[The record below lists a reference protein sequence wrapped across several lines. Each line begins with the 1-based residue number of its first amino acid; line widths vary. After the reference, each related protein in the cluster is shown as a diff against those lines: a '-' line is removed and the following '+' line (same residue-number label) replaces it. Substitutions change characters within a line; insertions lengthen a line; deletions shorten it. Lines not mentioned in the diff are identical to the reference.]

1 MSGDD
6 KAPKELTDQ
15 QRVDVQVGQVDAV
28 SGVSNVMHDAFGFK
42 RVRLLTYGKV
52 TDFED
57 HQLNAMI
64 DLVHQANPAD
74 LEHAGETLA
83 KASKAINEAAVEL
96 RRHLKHAGEDWQGEA
111 GQAFQKWGE
120 SLATHTE
127 SLATYADGAGVQVT
141 AAATGLASVRSSLPP
156 RDTRP
161 ALDQKKPGQL
171 PLLQQFEG
179 NKQYAEAVQVEK
191 DRQEAIN
198 QMNRLAS
205 FYSVSGSELA
215 KLEKQ
220 APPAFEPMPNVGVPI
235 DDPTV
240 GGASRKGVVDSTSGS
255 SHHVVTSAGET
266 KHVDVSQE
274 SSRNNLPS
282 SGHPAADTHVELHR
296 PTVGT
301 EINSVGTLPPEV
313 AKPAPV
319 VPPSAATGPNGPS
332 GGTLPPVGTGAVP
345 PAFGGPVGRAGGFG
359 GATGSRTSASAQG
372 RVTTSEGT
380 TAGGR
385 TGRGP
390 AGPIGRASA
399 IGQQGA
405 RGPASATGR
414 SPMGRGVTGGMP
426 RSAGTTGSRTGGTP
440 GGRVGGVPGQPAART
455 GPGATGAARTGGV
468 VGGRPTSEVGP
479 RATGAR
485 VPRGTVIGGEGTTG
499 ARAAGER
506 PGQRGVIGANNPAS
520 GTGQG
525 QSQRRSPGSADSVAG
540 APARGAG
547 GRGNGAASGGSGLVS
562 GSAEGRSPDR
572 AAGGRTQRQQ
582 HSAEDKKRSRDDARR
597 GDAPS
602 ATD

>member
-57 HQLNAMI
+57 HKLNAMI

-111 GQAFQKWGE
+111 GEAFQKWGE
-120 SLATHTE
+120 KLATHTE

-171 PLLQQFEG
+171 PVLKQVES
-179 NKQYAEAVQVEK
+179 NKEYAEAVRVEK

-198 QMNRLAS
+198 QANRLAS
-205 FYSVSGSELA
+205 FYSVSGAELA
-215 KLEKQ
+215 KLQKQ
-220 APPAFEPMPNVGVPI
+220 DPPVFEAMPSVGVP
-235 DDPTV
+235 DPYGSQG
-240 GGASRKGVVDSTSGS
+240 GGADGSTGNSNPGSAHRAVASASGGGHLGMS
-255 SHHVVTSAGET
+255 GDASGNRVLA
-266 KHVDVSQE
+266 
-274 SSRNNLPS
+274 
-282 SGHPAADTHVELHR
+282 SGHPGADANVELHR

-301 EINSVGTLPPEV
+301 EINSVGTLPPETT
-313 AKPAPV
+313 KPAPV
-319 VPPSAATGPNGPS
+319 LPPSTATGPSAPS
-332 GGTLPPVGTGAVP
+332 GGMLPPIGTGVVP
-345 PAFGGPVGRAGGFG
+345 PAFGGPVARAVGRGGGAGG
-359 GATGSRTSASAQG
+359 RTPGSAQG

-399 IGQQGA
+399 VGQQGA

-455 GPGATGAARTGGV
+455 GPGATGATRTGGV
-468 VGGRPTSEVGP
+468 VGGRPASEAGP

-485 VPRGTVIGGEGTTG
+485 VPRGTVIGGEGATG
-499 ARAAGER
+499 ARAAGEK
-506 PGQRGVIGANNPAS
+506 PGQRGVIGAKSPEPGA
-520 GTGQG
+520 GQG
-525 QSQRRSPGSADSVAG
+525 QSQRRSPGSAEGVVG
-540 APARGAG
+540 APASRAG
-547 GRGNGAASGGSGLVS
+547 VRGNGAASGGSGLVS
-562 GSAEGRSPDR
+562 GSAEGRGPDR

-582 HSAEDKKRSRDDARR
+582 HSAEDKKRSPDDARR
-597 GDAPS
+597 GDAPP

>member
-57 HQLNAMI
+57 HKLNAMI

-111 GQAFQKWGE
+111 GEAFQKWGE
-120 SLATHTE
+120 KLATHTE

-156 RDTRP
+156 RDPRP
-161 ALDQKKPGQL
+161 VLDQKKPGQL
-171 PLLQQFEG
+171 PVLQQFEG
-179 NKQYAEAVQVEK
+179 NKQYAQAVQVEK

-205 FYSVSGSELA
+205 FYSVSGAELA
-215 KLEKQ
+215 KLQKQ
-220 APPAFEPMPNVGVPI
+220 DPPVFEAMPSVGVP
-235 DDPTV
+235 DPYGSRGDGADGSTGNSNPGSAHRALASAS
-240 GGASRKGVVDSTSGS
+240 GGGHLGMSGDASGNRVL
-255 SHHVVTSAGET
+255 A
-266 KHVDVSQE
+266 
-274 SSRNNLPS
+274 P
-282 SGHPAADTHVELHR
+282 GHPGADANVELHR

-301 EINSVGTLPPEV
+301 EINSVGTLPPETT
-313 AKPAPV
+313 KPAPAF
-319 VPPSAATGPNGPS
+319 PPSTATGPAAPS
-332 GGTLPPVGTGAVP
+332 GGMLPPVGTGAVP
-345 PAFGGPVGRAGGFG
+345 PAFGGPVGRAGALG

-372 RVTTSEGT
+372 RVTTPEGA

-390 AGPIGRASA
+390 AGPMGRAA
-399 IGQQGA
+399 AVGQQGA

-426 RSAGTTGSRTGGTP
+426 RSAGTAGSRTGGTP

-455 GPGATGAARTGGV
+455 GPGATGASRTGGV
-468 VGGRPTSEVGP
+468 VGGRPASEVGQ

-485 VPRGTVIGGEGTTG
+485 VPRGTVIGSEGATG
-499 ARAAGER
+499 ARATGEK
-506 PGQRGVIGANNPAS
+506 PGQRGVIGAKSSAP

-525 QSQRRSPGSADSVAG
+525 QPQRRSSGNADGVVG
-540 APARGAG
+540 APAGRTGA
-547 GRGNGAASGGSGLVS
+547 RGNGAASGGSGLVS
-562 GSAEGRSPDR
+562 GSAEAHSPDR

-582 HSAEDKKRSRDDARR
+582 RPAQDKKRARDDARR
-597 GDAPS
+597 GDTPS

>member
-15 QRVDVQVGQVDAV
+15 QRVDAQVGQVDAV
-28 SGVSNVMHDAFGFK
+28 SGVSNVMHDAFGFR

-57 HQLNAMI
+57 HKLNAMI

-83 KASKAINEAAVEL
+83 KASKAISDAAVEL
-96 RRHLKHAGEDWQGEA
+96 RRHLKHAGEDWQGVA
-111 GQAFQKWGE
+111 GEAFQKWGE
-120 SLATHTE
+120 KLATHTE
-127 SLATYADGAGVQVT
+127 GLATYADGAGVQVT

-156 RDTRP
+156 RDPRP
-161 ALDQKKPGQL
+161 AADQKKPGQL
-171 PLLQQFEG
+171 PVLQQFEG
-179 NKQYAEAVQVEK
+179 NKQYGEAVQVEK

-205 FYSVSGSELA
+205 FYSVSGSQLA
-215 KLEKQ
+215 NLEKQ
-220 APPAFEPMPNVGVPI
+220 APPAFEPMPNVGMPI
-235 DDPTV
+235 DTPTV
-240 GGASRKGVVDSTSGS
+240 GGATRKGVVESTSGS
-255 SHHVVTSAGET
+255 SHHVVTSAGENR
-266 KHVDVSQE
+266 HVDVSQG
-274 SSRNNLPS
+274 SPGNNLPP

-313 AKPAPV
+313 VKPAPV
-319 VPPSAATGPNGPS
+319 IPPSAATSPNGPS

-345 PAFGGPVGRAGGFG
+345 PAFGGSVGRAGGVG

-372 RVTTSEGT
+372 RVTTPEGA

-385 TGRGP
+385 TGRGS
-390 AGPIGRASA
+390 AGPMGRASA
-399 IGQQGA
+399 MGQQAA

-414 SPMGRGVTGGMP
+414 SPMARGVTGGMP
-426 RSAGTTGSRTGGTP
+426 RNAGTTSSRT
-440 GGRVGGVPGQPAART
+440 GGVPGQPAART

-468 VGGRPTSEVGP
+468 VGGRPASEAGP

-485 VPRGTVIGGEGTTG
+485 VPRGTVIGGEGATG
-499 ARAAGER
+499 ARATGER
-506 PGQRGVIGANNPAS
+506 PGQRGVIGAKSPAQ
-520 GTGQG
+520 GTEQG
-525 QSQRRSPGSADSVAG
+525 QSQRRSPGNADGVVG
-540 APARGAG
+540 APASRAG
-547 GRGNGAASGGSGLVS
+547 VRGNGAASGGSGLVS
-562 GSAEGRSPDR
+562 GSAEGRSSDR
-572 AAGGRTQRQQ
+572 GAGGRTQRQQ

-597 GDAPS
+597 GDTPS

>member
-6 KAPKELTDQ
+6 KAPKELTDR

-96 RRHLKHAGEDWQGEA
+96 RRHLKHAGEDWQGVA
-111 GQAFQKWGE
+111 GEAFQKWGE

-215 KLEKQ
+215 KLD
-220 APPAFEPMPNVGVPI
+220 PPAFQSMPDVGMP
-235 DDPTV
+235 PAYEAPS
-240 GGASRKGVVDSTSGS
+240 GGTNGHTRHSDLSSVHQPVAGVSEGSHVSHSESDSGN
-255 SHHVVTSAGET
+255 G
-266 KHVDVSQE
+266 
-274 SSRNNLPS
+274 RLPS
-282 SGHPAADTHVELHR
+282 AHPAVDTGVDPHR
-296 PTVGT
+296 PPVGT
-301 EINSVGTLPPEV
+301 EINSVGTLPPET

-319 VPPSAATGPNGPS
+319 
-332 GGTLPPVGTGAVP
+332 LPLPRQRDPVRLLGEC
-345 PAFGGPVGRAGGFG
+345 
-359 GATGSRTSASAQG
+359 SR
-372 RVTTSEGT
+372 
-380 TAGGR
+380 
-385 TGRGP
+385 P
-390 AGPIGRASA
+390 
-399 IGQQGA
+399 
-405 RGPASATGR
+405 
-414 SPMGRGVTGGMP
+414 
-426 RSAGTTGSRTGGTP
+426 
-440 GGRVGGVPGQPAART
+440 
-455 GPGATGAARTGGV
+455 
-468 VGGRPTSEVGP
+468 
-479 RATGAR
+479 
-485 VPRGTVIGGEGTTG
+485 
-499 ARAAGER
+499 
-506 PGQRGVIGANNPAS
+506 
-520 GTGQG
+520 
-525 QSQRRSPGSADSVAG
+525 
-540 APARGAG
+540 
-547 GRGNGAASGGSGLVS
+547 
-562 GSAEGRSPDR
+562 
-572 AAGGRTQRQQ
+572 
-582 HSAEDKKRSRDDARR
+582 
-597 GDAPS
+597 
-602 ATD
+602 

>member
-1 MSGDD
+1 
-6 KAPKELTDQ
+6 
-15 QRVDVQVGQVDAV
+15 
-28 SGVSNVMHDAFGFK
+28 
-42 RVRLLTYGKV
+42 
-52 TDFED
+52 
-57 HQLNAMI
+57 MI

-83 KASKAINEAAVEL
+83 KASKAISEAAVEL
-96 RRHLKHAGEDWQGEA
+96 RRHLEHAGEDWQGVA
-111 GQAFQKWGE
+111 GEAFQKWGE
-120 SLATHTE
+120 KLATHTE

-215 KLEKQ
+215 KLD
-220 APPAFEPMPNVGVPI
+220 PPAFEPMPDVGVPI
-235 DDPTV
+235 DNPTV
-240 GGASRKGVVDSTSGS
+240 GGASHKGVVDSTSGS
-255 SHHVVTSAGET
+255 SRHVVTSAGEN
-266 KHVDVSQE
+266 KHVDVSQG
-274 SSRNNLPS
+274 SSGNNLPS

-301 EINSVGTLPPEV
+301 EINSVGTLPPENV
-313 AKPAPV
+313 KPAPV

-332 GGTLPPVGTGAVP
+332 GGTLPPMGTGAVP
-345 PAFGGPVGRAGGFG
+345 PAFGGSVGRAGAFG

-372 RVTTSEGT
+372 RVTTPEGA

-399 IGQQGA
+399 VGQQGA

-414 SPMGRGVTGGMP
+414 SPMGRSVTGGMP
-426 RSAGTTGSRTGGTP
+426 RSVGTTGSRTGGTP

-468 VGGRPTSEVGP
+468 VGGRPTSEAGP
-479 RATGAR
+479 SGTGAR
-485 VPRGTVIGGEGTTG
+485 VPRGTVIGGEGPPG
-499 ARAAGER
+499 ARTGER
-506 PGQRGVIGANNPAS
+506 PGQRGVIGANNAVP

-525 QSQRRSPGSADSVAG
+525 QSQRRSPGNAEGVVG
-540 APARGAG
+540 APASRAG
-547 GRGNGAASGGSGLVS
+547 VRGNGAASGGSGLVS
-562 GSAEGRSPDR
+562 GSTEGRSPDR

>member
-1 MSGDD
+1 
-6 KAPKELTDQ
+6 
-15 QRVDVQVGQVDAV
+15 
-28 SGVSNVMHDAFGFK
+28 
-42 RVRLLTYGKV
+42 
-52 TDFED
+52 
-57 HQLNAMI
+57 MI

-111 GQAFQKWGE
+111 GEAFQKWGE
-120 SLATHTE
+120 KLATHTE

-156 RDTRP
+156 RDPRP

-171 PLLQQFEG
+171 PVLQQFEG
-179 NKQYAEAVQVEK
+179 NKQYAQAVQVEK

-215 KLEKQ
+215 KLD
-220 APPAFEPMPNVGVPI
+220 PPAFQSMPDVGMPPGSEAPSGGTNGHTRHSNLSSVHQA
-235 DDPTV
+235 V
-240 GGASRKGVVDSTSGS
+240 AGASEGSHVSHSESDSGN
-255 SHHVVTSAGET
+255 G
-266 KHVDVSQE
+266 
-274 SSRNNLPS
+274 RLPS
-282 SGHPAADTHVELHR
+282 AHPAVDTSVDLHR

-301 EINSVGTLPPEV
+301 EINSVGTLPPET

-319 VPPSAATGPNGPS
+319 LPPSTATGPSAPS
-332 GGTLPPVGTGAVP
+332 GGMLPPIGTGVVP
-345 PAFGGPVGRAGGFG
+345 PAFGGPVARAVGLGGGAGGKTPG
-359 GATGSRTSASAQG
+359 SAQG
-372 RVTTSEGT
+372 RVTTSGGT

-390 AGPIGRASA
+390 VGPIGRASA
-399 IGQQGA
+399 VGQQGA

-468 VGGRPTSEVGP
+468 VGGRPASEAGP

-485 VPRGTVIGGEGTTG
+485 VPRGTVIGGEGTPG
-499 ARAAGER
+499 ARTGER
-506 PGQRGVIGANNPAS
+506 PGQRGVIGANNPAP

-525 QSQRRSPGSADSVAG
+525 QSQRRSPGNTDSVVG
-540 APARGAG
+540 APASRAG
-547 GRGNGAASGGSGLVS
+547 GRGNGAVSGGSGLVS
-562 GSAEGRSPDR
+562 GSTEGRSPDR
-572 AAGGRTQRQQ
+572 AAGGRPQRQQ
-582 HSAEDKKRSRDDARR
+582 HRAEDKKRSRDDARR
-597 GDAPS
+597 DDAPP

>member
-57 HQLNAMI
+57 HKLNAMI

-111 GQAFQKWGE
+111 GEAFQKWGE
-120 SLATHTE
+120 KLATHTE

-215 KLEKQ
+215 KLD
-220 APPAFEPMPNVGVPI
+220 PPAFQSMPDVGMPPGYEAPSGGTNGHSRHSNLSSVHQA
-235 DDPTV
+235 V
-240 GGASRKGVVDSTSGS
+240 AGASEGSHVSHSESDSGN
-255 SHHVVTSAGET
+255 G
-266 KHVDVSQE
+266 
-274 SSRNNLPS
+274 RLPS
-282 SGHPAADTHVELHR
+282 AHPAVDTSVDLHR

-301 EINSVGTLPPEV
+301 EINSVGTLPPET

-319 VPPSAATGPNGPS
+319 LPPSTATGPSAPS
-332 GGTLPPVGTGAVP
+332 GGMLPPIGTGVVP
-345 PAFGGPVGRAGGFG
+345 PAFGGPVARAVGLGGGAGGR
-359 GATGSRTSASAQG
+359 TLGSTQG

-380 TAGGR
+380 AAGGR

-399 IGQQGA
+399 VGQQGV

-426 RSAGTTGSRTGGTP
+426 RSAGTTGSRTG
-440 GGRVGGVPGQPAART
+440 QPAART

-468 VGGRPTSEVGP
+468 VGGRPASEAGP

-485 VPRGTVIGGEGTTG
+485 VPRGTVIGGEGATG
-499 ARAAGER
+499 ARAAGEK
-506 PGQRGVIGANNPAS
+506 PGQRGVIGAKSPAPA
-520 GTGQG
+520 TGQG
-525 QSQRRSPGSADSVAG
+525 QSQRRSPGNAEGVVG
-540 APARGAG
+540 APVSRAG
-547 GRGNGAASGGSGLVS
+547 VRGNGAASGGSGQVS
-562 GSAEGRSPDR
+562 GSTEGRSPDR

-597 GDAPS
+597 GDTPT

>member
-57 HQLNAMI
+57 HKLNAMI

-96 RRHLKHAGEDWQGEA
+96 RRHLKHAGEDWQGVA
-111 GQAFQKWGE
+111 GEAFQKWGE
-120 SLATHTE
+120 KLATHTE
-127 SLATYADGAGVQVT
+127 NLATYADGAGVQVT
-141 AAATGLASVRSSLPP
+141 AAATGLASVRSSMPP

-161 ALDQKKPGQL
+161 TADQKKPGQL
-171 PLLQQFEG
+171 PVPKQVEG
-179 NKQYAEAVQVEK
+179 NKEYAEAVRVEK

-198 QMNRLAS
+198 QANRLAS
-205 FYSVSGSELA
+205 FYSVSGAELA
-215 KLEKQ
+215 KLQKQ
-220 APPAFEPMPNVGVPI
+220 DPPVFEAMPSVGVP
-235 DDPTV
+235 PEYEAPSGGTSGHTRHSNLSSV
-240 GGASRKGVVDSTSGS
+240 HQAVAGASGGSHVSHSESDSGN
-255 SHHVVTSAGET
+255 G
-266 KHVDVSQE
+266 
-274 SSRNNLPS
+274 RLPS
-282 SGHPAADTHVELHR
+282 AHPAVDTSVDLHR

-301 EINSVGTLPPEV
+301 EINSVGTLPPET

-319 VPPSAATGPNGPS
+319 LPPSTATGPSAPS
-332 GGTLPPVGTGAVP
+332 GGMLPPIGTGVVP
-345 PAFGGPVGRAGGFG
+345 PAFGGPVARAVGLGGGAGG
-359 GATGSRTSASAQG
+359 RTPASAQG
-372 RVTTSEGT
+372 RVTTSEGA

-390 AGPIGRASA
+390 AGPMGRASA
-399 IGQQGA
+399 VGQQGA
-405 RGPASATGR
+405 RGPVSATGR
-414 SPMGRGVTGGMP
+414 SPIGRGVTGGMP
-426 RSAGTTGSRTGGTP
+426 RSAGTTGSPTGGTP

-468 VGGRPTSEVGP
+468 VGGRPASEAGQ

-485 VPRGTVIGGEGTTG
+485 VPRGTVIGGEGATG
-499 ARAAGER
+499 ARATGEK
-506 PGQRGVIGANNPAS
+506 PGQRGVIGANSPAP

-525 QSQRRSPGSADSVAG
+525 QSQRRSPGNADGVLG
-540 APARGAG
+540 APAGRTGARGT
-547 GRGNGAASGGSGLVS
+547 GAASGGSGLGP
-562 GSAEGRSPDR
+562 GSAEAHSPDR

-582 HSAEDKKRSRDDARR
+582 HSAEHKKRSRDDARR
-597 GDAPS
+597 GDTPS

>member
-15 QRVDVQVGQVDAV
+15 QRVDVQVGQVDVV

-57 HQLNAMI
+57 HNLNAMI

-83 KASKAINEAAVEL
+83 KASKAISEAAVEL
-96 RRHLKHAGEDWQGEA
+96 RRHLKHAGEDWQGVA
-111 GQAFQKWGE
+111 GEAFQKWGE
-120 SLATHTE
+120 GLATHTE

-156 RDTRP
+156 RDPRP

-171 PLLQQFEG
+171 PVLQQFEG

-215 KLEKQ
+215 KLE
-220 APPAFEPMPNVGVPI
+220 APSAFEPMPNVGVPY
-235 DDPTV
+235 DPSTA
-240 GGASRKGVVDSTSGS
+240 GEGSRKGVVGSTSGS
-255 SHHVVTSAGET
+255 SHHAVTSAGENR
-266 KHVDVSQE
+266 HVDLSQGN
-274 SSRNNLPS
+274 SGNSLPS
-282 SGHPAADTHVELHR
+282 AGHPVADTNVELHR
-296 PTVGT
+296 PTIGT
-301 EINSVGTLPPEV
+301 EINSVGTLPSETT
-313 AKPAPV
+313 KPAPAI
-319 VPPSAATGPNGPS
+319 PPSGTTGPSGPS
-332 GGTLPPVGTGAVP
+332 GGTLPPMGTGAVP

-359 GATGSRTSASAQG
+359 GATGGRNPASTQG

-380 TAGGR
+380 TGGGR

-390 AGPIGRASA
+390 AGPMGRALA
-399 IGQQGA
+399 VGQQGA
-405 RGPASATGR
+405 RGPASGTGR
-414 SPMGRGVTGGMP
+414 SPMARGVTGGMP
-426 RSAGTTGSRTGGTP
+426 RSAGATSSRTGGAP
-440 GGRVGGVPGQPAART
+440 GGRVGGVPGQPVTRT

-468 VGGRPTSEVGP
+468 VGGRPTSEAGP
-479 RATGAR
+479 SATGAR
-485 VPRGTVIGGEGTTG
+485 VPRGTVIGGEGAPG
-499 ARAAGER
+499 ARTTGER
-506 PGQRGVIGANNPAS
+506 PGQRGVIGANNPAP
-520 GTGQG
+520 GMGQG
-525 QSQRRSPGSADSVAG
+525 QSQRRSPGNADGGVG
-540 APARGAG
+540 APASRAGA
-547 GRGNGAASGGSGLVS
+547 RGNGAASGGSGLVS

-582 HSAEDKKRSRDDARR
+582 HSAEDKKRARDDERR

>member
-28 SGVSNVMHDAFGFK
+28 SGVSNLMHDAFGFK

-215 KLEKQ
+215 KLD
-220 APPAFEPMPNVGVPI
+220 PPAFQSMPDVGMPPAYEAPSGGTSGHTRHSNLSSVHQP
-235 DDPTV
+235 V
-240 GGASRKGVVDSTSGS
+240 AGASEGSHVSHSESDSGN
-255 SHHVVTSAGET
+255 G
-266 KHVDVSQE
+266 
-274 SSRNNLPS
+274 RLPS
-282 SGHPAADTHVELHR
+282 AHHAVDTSVDLHR

-301 EINSVGTLPPEV
+301 EINSVGTLPPETT
-313 AKPAPV
+313 KPAPV
-319 VPPSAATGPNGPS
+319 LPPSAATGPSAPS
-332 GGTLPPVGTGAVP
+332 GGMLPPLGTGVVP
-345 PAFGGPVGRAGGFG
+345 PAFGGQVARAVGLGGGAGG
-359 GATGSRTSASAQG
+359 RTAGSAQG

-399 IGQQGA
+399 VGQQVA

-499 ARAAGER
+499 ARTAGER

-540 APARGAG
+540 APASRAG

-582 HSAEDKKRSRDDARR
+582 HSAEDKKRSRDDERR

>member
-57 HQLNAMI
+57 HKLNAMI

-111 GQAFQKWGE
+111 GEAFQKWGE
-120 SLATHTE
+120 KLATHTE

-141 AAATGLASVRSSLPP
+141 AAATGLASVRSSMPP

-161 ALDQKKPGQL
+161 TADQKKPGQL
-171 PLLQQFEG
+171 PVPKQVEG
-179 NKQYAEAVQVEK
+179 NKEYAEAVRVEK

-198 QMNRLAS
+198 QANRLAS
-205 FYSVSGSELA
+205 FYSVSGAELA
-215 KLEKQ
+215 KLQKQ
-220 APPAFEPMPNVGVPI
+220 DPPVFEAMPSVGVP
-235 DDPTV
+235 PEYEAPSGGTSGHTRHSNLSSV
-240 GGASRKGVVDSTSGS
+240 HQAVAGASEGSHVSHSESDSGN
-255 SHHVVTSAGET
+255 G
-266 KHVDVSQE
+266 
-274 SSRNNLPS
+274 RLPS
-282 SGHPAADTHVELHR
+282 AHPAVDTSVDLHR

-301 EINSVGTLPPEV
+301 EINSVGTLPPET

-319 VPPSAATGPNGPS
+319 LPPSTATGPSAPS
-332 GGTLPPVGTGAVP
+332 GGMLPPIGTGVVP
-345 PAFGGPVGRAGGFG
+345 PAFGGPVARAVGLGGGAGG
-359 GATGSRTSASAQG
+359 RTPASAQG

-390 AGPIGRASA
+390 AGPMGRASA
-399 IGQQGA
+399 VGQQGA
-405 RGPASATGR
+405 RGPVSATGR

-468 VGGRPTSEVGP
+468 VGGRPASEAGQ

-485 VPRGTVIGGEGTTG
+485 VPRGTIIGGEGATG
-499 ARAAGER
+499 ARATGEK
-506 PGQRGVIGANNPAS
+506 PGQRGVIGANSPAP

-525 QSQRRSPGSADSVAG
+525 QSQRRSPGNADGVLG
-540 APARGAG
+540 APAGRNGARGT
-547 GRGNGAASGGSGLVS
+547 GAASGGSGLGP
-562 GSAEGRSPDR
+562 GSAEAHSPDR

-582 HSAEDKKRSRDDARR
+582 HSAEHKKRSRDDARR
-597 GDAPS
+597 GDTPS

>member
-15 QRVDVQVGQVDAV
+15 QRVDVQVGQVDAL

-57 HQLNAMI
+57 HKLNAMI
-64 DLVHQANPAD
+64 DMVHQANPAD

-83 KASKAINEAAVEL
+83 KASKAISEAAEEL
-96 RRHLKHAGEDWQGEA
+96 RRHLKHAGEDWQGVA
-111 GQAFQKWGE
+111 GEAFQKWGE
-120 SLATHTE
+120 KLATHTE

-171 PLLQQFEG
+171 PVLQQFEG
-179 NKQYAEAVQVEK
+179 NKQYAQAVQVEK

-215 KLEKQ
+215 KLD
-220 APPAFEPMPNVGVPI
+220 PPAFEPMPNVGVPI

-255 SHHVVTSAGET
+255 SHHVVTSAGEN
-266 KHVDVSQE
+266 KHVDVSQG
-274 SSRNNLPS
+274 SSGHNIPS
-282 SGHPAADTHVELHR
+282 SGHPAADTPVEPHR

-301 EINSVGTLPPEV
+301 EINSVGTLPPEN

-319 VPPSAATGPNGPS
+319 IAPPVATGPNGPS
-332 GGTLPPVGTGAVP
+332 GGTLPPVGTGAIP

-359 GATGSRTSASAQG
+359 GATGGRAPASAQG

-399 IGQQGA
+399 VGQQGA
-405 RGPASATGR
+405 RGPVSATGR
-414 SPMGRGVTGGMP
+414 SPIGRGVTGGMP

-468 VGGRPTSEVGP
+468 VGGRPASEAGP

-485 VPRGTVIGGEGTTG
+485 VPRGTVIGGEGTPGVRT
-499 ARAAGER
+499 GER
-506 PGQRGVIGANNPAS
+506 PGQRGVIGANNPAP

-525 QSQRRSPGSADSVAG
+525 QSQRRSPGNADSVVG
-540 APARGAG
+540 APASRAG
-547 GRGNGAASGGSGLVS
+547 GRGNGAVSGGSGLVP
-562 GSAEGRSPDR
+562 GSTEGRSPDR
-572 AAGGRTQRQQ
+572 AAGGRPQRQQ
-582 HSAEDKKRSRDDARR
+582 HRAEDKKRSRDDARR
-597 GDAPS
+597 DDAPP

>member
-6 KAPKELTDQ
+6 KTPKELTDQ

-57 HQLNAMI
+57 HKLNAMI

-83 KASKAINEAAVEL
+83 KASKAISEAAVEL

-111 GQAFQKWGE
+111 GKAFQKWGE
-120 SLATHTE
+120 GLATHTE

-156 RDTRP
+156 RDPRS

-171 PLLQQFEG
+171 PVLQQFEG
-179 NKQYAEAVQVEK
+179 NKQYAEAVRVEK

-215 KLEKQ
+215 KLD
-220 APPAFEPMPNVGVPI
+220 PPAFQSMPDVGMPPADEASSGGTNEHTRHSNLSSVHQAAA
-235 DDPTV
+235 
-240 GGASRKGVVDSTSGS
+240 GASEVSHVSHSDGDSGN
-255 SHHVVTSAGET
+255 G
-266 KHVDVSQE
+266 
-274 SSRNNLPS
+274 RLPS
-282 SGHPAADTHVELHR
+282 AHPAVGTSVDLHR

-301 EINSVGTLPPEV
+301 EINSVGTLPPET

-319 VPPSAATGPNGPS
+319 LPPSTATGPSAPS
-332 GGTLPPVGTGAVP
+332 GGMLPPMGTGVVP
-345 PAFGGPVGRAGGFG
+345 PAFKGPVARATGLGGGAGGR
-359 GATGSRTSASAQG
+359 TPGSVQG

-390 AGPIGRASA
+390 AGPLGRASA
-399 IGQQGA
+399 VGQQGA
-405 RGPASATGR
+405 PGPASATGR

-426 RSAGTTGSRTGGTP
+426 RSAGTAGSRTGGTP

-468 VGGRPTSEVGP
+468 VGGRPTSEAGP
-479 RATGAR
+479 SGTGAR
-485 VPRGTVIGGEGTTG
+485 VPRGTVIGGEGATG
-499 ARAAGER
+499 ARTAGER

-525 QSQRRSPGSADSVAG
+525 QSQRRSPGNADSVVG
-540 APARGAG
+540 APASRAG
-547 GRGNGAASGGSGLVS
+547 SRGNGAASGGSGLVS

>member
-6 KAPKELTDQ
+6 KTPKELTDQ
-15 QRVDVQVGQVDAV
+15 QRVDVQVGQVDAM

-42 RVRLLTYGKV
+42 HVRLLTYGKV

-57 HQLNAMI
+57 HKLNAMI

-83 KASKAINEAAVEL
+83 KASKAINEAAAEL

-111 GQAFQKWGE
+111 GEAFQKWGE
-120 SLATHTE
+120 GLATHTE

-156 RDTRP
+156 RDPRS

-171 PLLQQFEG
+171 PVLQQFEG

-215 KLEKQ
+215 KLD
-220 APPAFEPMPNVGVPI
+220 PPAFQSMPDVGMPPADEAPSGGTNEHTRHSNLSSVHQAAA
-235 DDPTV
+235 
-240 GGASRKGVVDSTSGS
+240 GASEGSHVSHSDGDSGN
-255 SHHVVTSAGET
+255 G
-266 KHVDVSQE
+266 
-274 SSRNNLPS
+274 RLPS
-282 SGHPAADTHVELHR
+282 AHPAVDTSVDLHR

-301 EINSVGTLPPEV
+301 EINSVGTLPPET
-313 AKPAPV
+313 AKPAPIL
-319 VPPSAATGPNGPS
+319 PPSTATGPSAPS
-332 GGTLPPVGTGAVP
+332 GGMLPPMGTGVVP
-345 PAFGGPVGRAGGFG
+345 PAFGGPVARAVGLGGGAGG
-359 GATGSRTSASAQG
+359 RTPGSAQG
-372 RVTTSEGT
+372 RVTASEGT

-390 AGPIGRASA
+390 AGPLGRASA
-399 IGQQGA
+399 VGQQGA
-405 RGPASATGR
+405 PGPASATGR

-426 RSAGTTGSRTGGTP
+426 RSAGTAGSRTGGTP

-468 VGGRPTSEVGP
+468 VGGRPTSEAGP
-479 RATGAR
+479 SGTGAR
-485 VPRGTVIGGEGTTG
+485 VPRGTVIGGEGATG
-499 ARAAGER
+499 ARTAGER

-520 GTGQG
+520 STGQG
-525 QSQRRSPGSADSVAG
+525 QSQRRSPGNADSVVG
-540 APARGAG
+540 APASRAG

-562 GSAEGRSPDR
+562 GSAEGRSPVR

>member
-57 HQLNAMI
+57 HKLNAMI

-111 GQAFQKWGE
+111 GEAFQKWGE
-120 SLATHTE
+120 KLATHTE

-156 RDTRP
+156 RDPRP

-171 PLLQQFEG
+171 PVLQQFEG
-179 NKQYAEAVQVEK
+179 NKQYAQAVQVEK

-215 KLEKQ
+215 KLD
-220 APPAFEPMPNVGVPI
+220 PPAFQSMPDVGMPPGSEAPSGGTNGHTRHSNLSSVHQA
-235 DDPTV
+235 V
-240 GGASRKGVVDSTSGS
+240 AGASEGSHVSHSESDSGN
-255 SHHVVTSAGET
+255 G
-266 KHVDVSQE
+266 
-274 SSRNNLPS
+274 RLPS
-282 SGHPAADTHVELHR
+282 AHPAVDTSVDLHR

-301 EINSVGTLPPEV
+301 EINSVGTLPPET

-319 VPPSAATGPNGPS
+319 LPPSTATGPSAPS
-332 GGTLPPVGTGAVP
+332 GGMLPPIGTGVVP
-345 PAFGGPVGRAGGFG
+345 PAFGGPVARAVGLGGGAGGKTPG
-359 GATGSRTSASAQG
+359 SAQG
-372 RVTTSEGT
+372 RVTTSGGT

-390 AGPIGRASA
+390 VGPIGRASA
-399 IGQQGA
+399 VGQQGA

-468 VGGRPTSEVGP
+468 VGGRPASEAGP

-485 VPRGTVIGGEGTTG
+485 VPRGTVIGGEGTPG
-499 ARAAGER
+499 ARTGER
-506 PGQRGVIGANNPAS
+506 PGQRGVIGANNPAP

-525 QSQRRSPGSADSVAG
+525 QSQRRSPGNTDSVVG
-540 APARGAG
+540 APASRAG
-547 GRGNGAASGGSGLVS
+547 GRGNGAVSGGSGLVS
-562 GSAEGRSPDR
+562 GSTEGRSPDR
-572 AAGGRTQRQQ
+572 AAGGRPQRQQ
-582 HSAEDKKRSRDDARR
+582 HRAEDKKRSRDDARR
-597 GDAPS
+597 DDAPP